1 MSVDPFPQPSDDELV
16 AAARRG
22 ENAAFDALM
31 RRHERLVY
39 EVVAAF
45 GRGPHRREDALD
57 LCQTVFLKA
66 FRSLAAFRGESSFRT
81 WLLRIAHHE
90 GLNRERA
97 HGRRPPGVELDETEP
112 ALAAA
117 AEQETSLLERER
129 SGHLARALA
138 GLSGRYRTAIVL
150 RYRDG
155 LAIREIAE
163 VLAVSENLTKNIL
176 FRGVR
181 QLRRALV
188 EGL

>member
-1 MSVDPFPQPSDDELV
+1 MSVENLVEPSDDELV

-39 EVVAAF
+39 QVVAGF
-45 GRGPHRREDALD
+45 GRGREDSLD

-90 GLNRERA
+90 GLNRERT
-97 HGRRPPGVELDETEP
+97 HGRRPAGVELDEAEP
-112 ALAAA
+112 ALSAP
-117 AEQETSLLERER
+117 AEQETTLLARER
-129 SGHLARALA
+129 TGRLAHALA
-138 GLSGRYRTAIVL
+138 GLKGRYRTAIVL

-181 QLRRALV
+181 QLRRAVV